1 MWFKNIKLFRL
12 EETFN
17 HSIDELERML
27 ETHKFVPCKGQDIE
41 RMGWTDVL
49 GKGSDALVHKI
60 GDDLFFRCKIE
71 KKMLP
76 ASVINDELA
85 EKEENFELE
94 HGRTLKKKE
103 QSELKEQIITNL
115 LPRAFSLFKETWIWI
130 NTKDNFLVVNAGSDK
145 VSDDVISL
153 LRKSL
158 GSLPVQPFAFNKE
171 ITEVLTSWIQN
182 GEAPQGFEIGSET
195 ELRDLE
201 GDGAVI
207 RAKKQDL
214 SADEI
219 TVHIKA
225 GKVVTSL
232 ALTVND
238 DISFVIDENFNLKRI
253 KLSDTLIDENI
264 TPDLDAHAQ
273 LDADLALMAGE
284 YTKLLP
290 ILIEAFGGELEE

>member
-17 HSIDELERML
+17 HSINELERML

-103 QSELKEQIITNL
+103 KSELKEQIITNL

-238 DISFVIDENFNLKRI
+238 DISFVINENFNLKRI

>member
-27 ETHKFVPCKGQDIE
+27 EPHKFVPCKGQDIE

-103 QSELKEQIITNL
+103 KSELKEQIITNL

-238 DISFVIDENFNLKRI
+238 DISFVINENFNLKRI

>member
-103 QSELKEQIITNL
+103 KSELKEQIITNL

>member
-27 ETHKFVPCKGQDIE
+27 EPHKFVPCKGQDIE

-103 QSELKEQIITNL
+103 KSELKEQIITNL

>member
-103 QSELKEQIITNL
+103 KSELKEQIITNL

-145 VSDDVISL
+145 VSDDVISI

-238 DISFVIDENFNLKRI
+238 DISFVINENFNLKRI

-264 TPDLDAHAQ
+264 SPDLDAHAQ

>member
-103 QSELKEQIITNL
+103 KSELKEQIITNL

-238 DISFVIDENFNLKRI
+238 DISFVINENFNLKRI